1 MKGLRGLTAKKL
13 SEVCCDTEI
22 EPTIVLLSG
31 EDLSNRTT
39 NRSSETILDVQARG
53 FWERGQQAFFDL
65 RVFDP
70 NTC

>member
-13 SEVCCDTEI
+13 SEVYCDTEI

-39 NRSSETILDVQARG
+39 NRSSEAILDVQARG

>member
-13 SEVCCDTEI
+13 SEVYCDTEI

-39 NRSSETILDVQARG
+39 NRSSEANLMFKHA
-53 FWERGQQAFFDL
+53 
-65 RVFDP
+65 VFGKEDSKHFLI
-70 NTC
+70 